1 MTKTSWP
8 FIEWTE
14 TVNEEGVKKLEVE
27 EELVIGDD
35 LVGNMGSIT
44 KVELFSSR
52 FKPHS
57 LFISGDKVVGIAAE
71 NKHGEYFYH
80 ALFEDAHAGEK
91 KKLKILI
98 RGEDTV
104 KTLKQDGYYSNF
116 AWDSEHTQRIIFPK
130 GWKVLSAIPKGY
142 TLETFNGTPSIVWNR
157 KTKFW
162 GDVQVKILKD
172 KI

>member
-14 TVNEEGVKKLEVE
+14 TVNEEGVKKLEVK

-35 LVGNMGSIT
+35 LVGNMDSIT
-44 KVELFSSR
+44 KVELFSCG

-57 LFISGDKVVGIAAE
+57 LFISGEKVVGIMAE
-71 NKHGEYFYH
+71 NRSGEYFYH
-80 ALFEDAHAGEK
+80 ALFEDAHVGEK

-98 RGEDTV
+98 RGESTV
-104 KTLKQDGYYSNF
+104 EILKQNGYYSNF
-116 AWDSEHTQRIIFPK
+116 AWNSKHTQRVIFPK
-130 GWKVLSAIPKGY
+130 EWKILSAIPKGY
-142 TLETFNGTPSIVWNR
+142 ILETFRGTPSIVWSRNAR
-157 KTKFW
+157 FW

-172 KI
+172 EF